1 MSDSLE
7 QLLNLAL
14 DGREQRRHQHT
25 VEQAQ
30 REPAIR
36 AGRKEFEQRQ
46 TKFSTEVRS
55 LMQTAAEQANE
66 HLATRSEGCRVC
78 EVSGYFTGPWF
89 PGGSACNPIAYEVRV
104 KGQVLGEA
112 LVLELTQDGMVEGH
126 LAPVGPSG
134 SQQQHYRLWH
144 PIPLY
149 QFDAKAA
156 SDILVRYMTATTM
169 RWQFD

>member
-1 MSDSLE
+1 MPATRRRSSRGGRSVFRTVDLDQCCTACRIVNLLPRFDAMRGQALRRRCRMSDSLE

-112 LVLELTQDGMVEGH
+112 LVLELTQDGM
-126 LAPVGPSG
+126 
-134 SQQQHYRLWH
+134 
-144 PIPLY
+144 
-149 QFDAKAA
+149 
-156 SDILVRYMTATTM
+156 
-169 RWQFD
+169 